1 MKRITSLLIITL
13 AIVVLLCACVK
24 DDKNTVSGDYRT
36 YYEVF
41 VRSFY
46 DSDADGIG
54 DLKGVLQKLDY
65 LNDGK
70 PGSKDSLHIGGIW
83 LMPVMPSPTYHKYDV
98 TDYYAIDPEYG
109 TMQDFEALMAK
120 CKERD
125 VSLIID
131 LVLNHTSSE
140 HEWFK
145 SASVSIGI
153 PPCGQTVCTN
163 EKLCREHNPYCKY
176 YNFSAEPQDGYAK
189 VPLYSDWYYE
199 CRFWTGMPDL
209 NLDEPLVREEI
220 EKIMK
225 FWLDK
230 GVSGFRLDAVTSFFT
245 GNNEK
250 NAEFLKWL
258 KTEAEKLDKDCYFVC
273 EAWSTPNVTKE
284 LYSSGINSMFNFPF
298 SQVEGLFIPA
308 VRSENGSKVAQSL
321 ANWQS
326 ELLKISPKSIDAL
339 FLSNHDNGRSAG
351 MLSRNTD
358 MEKMAAALYILAP
371 GNSFIYYGE
380 EVGLTG
386 SGKDENKRLPM
397 LWSIADKT
405 GITNPP
411 PNAEFFEQSEQGVKE
426 QLADKESLLRYYIKL
441 IDIKNSYIEI
451 AGGLITAIETPDSSI
466 VAFSCAYEGDEV
478 IVLHN
483 LSTEPVTLTVDKT
496 KVEYKKIA
504 ECISVNGDKSK
515 LKGDTLSMPGRS
527 SVILK

>member
-1 MKRITSLLIITL
+1 M
-13 AIVVLLCACVK
+13 
-24 DDKNTVSGDYRT
+24 
-36 YYEVF
+36 
-41 VRSFY
+41 
-46 DSDADGIG
+46 
-54 DLKGVLQKLDY
+54 
-65 LNDGK
+65 
-70 PGSKDSLHIGGIW
+70 
-83 LMPVMPSPTYHKYDV
+83 
-98 TDYYAIDPEYG
+98 
-109 TMQDFEALMAK
+109 
-120 CKERD
+120 
-125 VSLIID
+125 
-131 LVLNHTSSE
+131 
-140 HEWFK
+140 
-145 SASVSIGI
+145 
-153 PPCGQTVCTN
+153 
-163 EKLCREHNPYCKY
+163 
-176 YNFSAEPQDGYAK
+176 
-189 VPLYSDWYYE
+189 
-199 CRFWTGMPDL
+199 
-209 NLDEPLVREEI
+209 
-220 EKIMK
+220 
-225 FWLDK
+225 
-230 GVSGFRLDAVTSFFT
+230 
-245 GNNEK
+245 
-250 NAEFLKWL
+250 
-258 KTEAEKLDKDCYFVC
+258 
-273 EAWSTPNVTKE
+273 
-284 LYSSGINSMFNFPF
+284 
-298 SQVEGLFIPA
+298 
-308 VRSENGSKVAQSL
+308 
-321 ANWQS
+321 
-326 ELLKISPKSIDAL
+326 LKISPKSIDAL

>member
-1 MKRITSLLIITL
+1 MFVMLVML
-13 AIVVLLCACVK
+13 LLCACNK
-24 DDKNTVSGDYRT
+24 DGSNTISDDYRT

-46 DSDADGIG
+46 DSDTDGIG
-54 DLKGVLQKLDY
+54 DLKGVMQKLDY
-65 LNDGK
+65 LNDGN
-70 PGSKDSLHIGGIW
+70 SKSKKSLNVGGIW

-98 TDYYAIDPEYG
+98 TDYYAIDPQYG
-109 TMQDFEALMAK
+109 TMQDFEQLLAK
-120 CKERD
+120 CKEKD
-125 VSLIID
+125 ISLVID

-145 SASVSIGI
+145 SATTSIGI

-163 EKLCREHNPYCKY
+163 EKLCREHNPFCKY
-176 YNFSAEPQDGYAK
+176 YNFASEPQNGYAQ

-209 NLDEPLVREEI
+209 NLDEPLVRDEI
-220 EKIMK
+220 TKIMK

-250 NAEFLKWL
+250 NTEFLKWL
-258 KTEAEKLDKDCYFVC
+258 KAEAVKLDKDCYFVG
-273 EAWSTPNVTKE
+273 EAWSQSNIIKS
-284 LYSSGINSMFNFPF
+284 LYASGVDSLFNFPF

-308 VRSENGSKVAQSL
+308 VRSENGSKVAGRMM
-321 ANWQS
+321 NWQQ
-326 ELLKISPKSIDAL
+326 EVLKISPDSIDAV

-380 EVGLTG
+380 EVGMTG

-397 LWSIADKT
+397 LWSTVDT
-405 GITNPP
+405 VGIPSPP
-411 PNAEFFEQSEQGVKE
+411 PNAEHFEQPAQGVKE
-426 QLADKESLLRYYIKL
+426 QLSDKDSLLHYYIKL
-441 IDIKNSYIEI
+441 VVIKNKYPAI
-451 AGGLITAIETPDSSI
+451 ARGVLTAVETENDTVVVFTSE
-466 VAFSCAYEGDEV
+466 YEGDV
-478 IVLHN
+478 VTVLHN
-483 LSTEPVTLTVDKT
+483 LSAQAITLKLDKQ
-496 KVEYKKIA
+496 KVPSNKIVEQLSA
-504 ECISVNGDKSK
+504 NGDKAK
-515 LKGDTLSMPGRS
+515 LKGDTLSMPAHS
-527 SVILK
+527 TIVME